1 MDENV
6 RQLTLQMK
14 DQLGIFHLLTNQEL
28 ENILPFFEAVN
39 CTAGDSLF
47 NEGDPSGFV
56 SFILSGKLEIKKET
70 EFKGRQIVL
79 ATLSSGSFIGET
91 ALVNDEEP
99 RAATAVALED
109 TQLINLRT
117 DSLEAIIGKYPE
129 TGTKI
134 LKGLV
139 KFVSFR
145 LLKALEK
152 LAAAY

>member
-28 ENILPFFEAVN
+28 ENILPFFESVN
-39 CTAGDSLF
+39 CAAGDSLF
-47 NEGDPSGFV
+47 NEGDTSGFI

-79 ATLSSGSFIGET
+79 ATLGAGSFIGET

-109 TQLINLRT
+109 TQLIILRM

-129 TGTKI
+129 TGIKI